1 MPNSHYY
8 GFEPETTIGAQVNP
22 TFLTK
27 TLGLKRQRRRRVFDW
42 TEEVYC
48 RVGKNRE
55 GETVTYI
62 YGLRWDCEK

>member
-1 MPNSHYY
+1 MSNSHYY
-8 GFEPETTIGAQVNP
+8 GFQSETTTGAQVNP

-27 TLGLKRQRRRRVFDW
+27 TLGLKRQRRRRVLA
-42 TEEVYC
+42 EEVYC

-62 YGLRWDCEK
+62 YGMRWE